1 MFYLRWCH
9 VERCPKLQEVF
20 TPYTNQ
26 WCCSFADMET
36 IWVTDLRAA
45 GCIWSKGMTRAFEE
59 ESVFG
64 ELRSIHL
71 HNCPRLKFVLPIS
84 SFILPSLETIQI
96 VHCGNLRQIF
106 PWDVN
111 YEAGKE
117 DTVKNFPKLK
127 HIHLHQLDCLEQ
139 ICEAKMFAP
148 RLETIRIRGS
158 WGLRRL
164 PAVGLRHGAG
174 LPVVDCEKDLWDM
187 LEWDGLEAGHHPSL
201 FETHHHSLYYKKALP
216 RVSVLR

>member
-1 MFYLRWCH
+1 M
-9 VERCPKLQEVF
+9 
-20 TPYTNQ
+20 
-26 WCCSFADMET
+26 
-36 IWVTDLRAA
+36 
-45 GCIWSKGMTRAFEE
+45 GAFEE

-96 VHCGNLRQIF
+96 VHCGNLRQVF
-106 PWDVN
+106 PRDVN

-117 DTVKNFPKLK
+117 DTVKNFPELK
-127 HIHLHQLDCLEQ
+127 HIYLHQLDCLEQ

-148 RLETIRIRGS
+148 KLETIRIRGS

-164 PAVGLRHGAG
+164 PSVSLRHGAG
-174 LPVVDCEKDLWDM
+174 LPVVDCEKDLWDK
-187 LEWDGLEAGHHPSL
+187 LEWDGLEAGHHPSPG
-201 FETHHHSLYYKKALP
+201 SRVGCARP
-216 RVSVLR
+216 RHQSNLCLAQVKV

>member
-1 MFYLRWCH
+1 M
-9 VERCPKLQEVF
+9 
-20 TPYTNQ
+20 
-26 WCCSFADMET
+26 
-36 IWVTDLRAA
+36 I
-45 GCIWSKGMTRAFEE
+45 GAFEE

-71 HNCPRLKFVLPIS
+71 RNCPRLKFVLPIS

-96 VHCGNLRQIF
+96 VHCDNLRQIF

-117 DTVKNFPKLK
+117 DTVKNFPNLK
-127 HIHLHQLDCLEQ
+127 HIYLHQLHNLEV

-148 RLETIRIRGS
+148 KLETVRIRGS

-164 PAVGLRHGAG
+164 PAVGLFHGAG
-174 LPVVDCEKDLWDM
+174 LPVVDCEKDLWDK

-201 FETHHHSLYYKKALP
+201 FKTHHSRYYRKALP